1 VLFFREAAPRVKS
14 PGGARNM
21 KLRED
26 IPPPEFMDSPAA
38 TPDFS
43 SRRLAGGG
51 IAFCVLLVV
60 FWLIARYFR
69 VSQFAE
75 RPLSTFLSFA
85 LLFAPYWLFGFGL
98 AGWLRRVLPGAAA
111 RVAASALLTLP
122 YFVLAIPRGDFRWPV
137 AGVLIALAMLSATAL
152 QTSQKPGTFADL
164 IVLATAGLV
173 IDLGLLNTA
182 GPLARH
188 GMIWPA
194 GLGGFPKMMMANVA
208 LYCYLVIKP
217 IEGIGYDLVPRVS
230 DVKTGLR
237 EFLFY
242 APIVIPL
249 GLLLHFVHFHPGW
262 PRPWLAPIPAAWIFT
277 FIFVALPEEL
287 FFRGLV
293 QNLLER
299 RLGRYAAL
307 ALASV
312 LFGLSHFNKGAHF
325 NWRYVLLATIAGLFY
340 GRAWREKRR
349 LFASSVTHASVDT
362 VWSLWFR

>member
-1 VLFFREAAPRVKS
+1 
-14 PGGARNM
+14 M

-26 IPPPEFMDSPAA
+26 IPPPELIGSTPARA
-38 TPDFS
+38 EFS
-43 SRRLAGGG
+43 SRKLAGGA
-51 IAFCVLLVV
+51 IAFCVLLAV
-60 FWLIARYFR
+60 FSLIARYFHLR
-69 VSQFAE
+69 QLE
-75 RPLSTFLSFA
+75 DYPISTFLSFA
-85 LLFAPYWLFGFGL
+85 LLFAPYWLFGFGA
-98 AGWLRRVLPGAAA
+98 AGWLRRVLRGSAG

-122 YFVLAIPRGDFRWPV
+122 YFVLSMPRQEFRWPV
-137 AGVLIALAMLSATAL
+137 AAVLIALAVLSSAAL
-152 QTSQKPGTFADL
+152 ETWQKPGTWADV
-164 IVLATAGLV
+164 IVLAVAGLV

-188 GMIWPA
+188 GMVWPP

-217 IEGIGYDLVPRVS
+217 IDGVGYDLVPRLS
-230 DVKTGLR
+230 DLKTGLR
-237 EFLFY
+237 EVLFY

-249 GLLLHFVHFHPGW
+249 GLLLGFLHFHRSW
-262 PRPWLAPIPAAWIFT
+262 PQPWLPPAAWTFT

-299 RLGRYAAL
+299 RLGRYGALFVAA
-307 ALASV
+307 V
-312 LFGLSHFNKGAHF
+312 LFGLSHFNKGARF
-325 NWRYVLLATIAGLFY
+325 NWRYVLLAAIAGVFY

-362 VWSLWFR
+362 IWSLWFR

>member
-1 VLFFREAAPRVKS
+1 
-14 PGGARNM
+14 M

-26 IPPPEFMDSPAA
+26 IPPPELMDSPADSQ
-38 TPDFS
+38 DFS

-69 VSQFAE
+69 VSQLAE

-98 AGWLRRVLPGAAA
+98 AGWLRRVLPGATA
-111 RVAASALLTLP
+111 RVAASALLALP

-137 AGVLIALAMLSATAL
+137 AGVLIALAVLSATAL
-152 QTSQKPGTFADL
+152 QTSQKPGTWADL

-188 GMIWPA
+188 GMVWPA

-217 IEGIGYDLVPRVS
+217 IDGIGYDLVPRVS

-299 RLGRYAAL
+299 RLGRYGAL
-307 ALASV
+307 VLASI

-325 NWRYVLLATIAGLFY
+325 NWRYVLLAAIAGLFY

-349 LFASSVTHASVDT
+349 LFASSITHASVDT